1 MASSTFPTSRPP
13 FFRDTRVI
21 AVVLQLIFLIALALI
36 GWFLYSNMVAR
47 LAASNT
53 AAGGALSWAFLNQ
66 TAGFGISEGP
76 AFRPDESYG
85 RAFLVGVANTLR
97 VGVVGIVLAT
107 LLGLFAGI
115 ARVSTN
121 WLLSRLAAVYVEIFR
136 STPLLVQLL
145 FWYVGVI
152 AALPSIQEA
161 TELGNLGYLTNRG
174 IHLTWIF
181 VTETGRIWLAWLLA
195 GFVLGIVASW
205 LRRRHLERNGLTGS
219 AALPGVLVFL
229 ALAVI
234 GYFAADMTASMPE
247 ATAYELRRGDRGTLF
262 EDANRNGVYEPGVD
276 RTLAYVPIK
285 LFDREGQVIATGLTE
300 GDGTFRFINL
310 PAEAVRLEWETPAPL
325 AVSEPQL
332 QGFNFRGG
340 LSLTPEF
347 AALLIALVVYTGA
360 FIAEIVRAG
369 ISAVNKGQWEASR
382 ALGLNTGQTLRLI
395 VLPQA
400 LRVII
405 PPLTSQ
411 YLNLVKNSSL
421 AIAVGY
427 PDLFNVSRTIVN
439 QTGAE
444 VQVILMVMGTYL
456 SFSLI
461 TSLFM
466 NWYNKRIALVER

>member
-1 MASSTFPTSRPP
+1 MARSSLPNARPP
-13 FFRDTRVI
+13 FYRDTRAI
-21 AVVLQLIFLIALALI
+21 AVFLQIVFLIVVLAS
-36 GWFLYSNMVAR
+36 GWFLYSNMTTR
-47 LAASNT
+47 LAAANT
-53 AAGGALSWAFLNQ
+53 TTGGALTWTFLNQ

-85 RAFLVGVANTLR
+85 RAYIVGVINTLR
-97 VGVVGIVLAT
+97 VGVVGVILAT
-107 LLGLFAGI
+107 ILGLFAGI
-115 ARVSTN
+115 ARVSNN
-121 WLLSRLAAVYVEIFR
+121 WLLSKLAEVYVEIFR

-152 AALPSIQEA
+152 ATLPNVQDA
-161 TELGNLGYLTNRG
+161 AELGNFGYLTNRG
-174 IHLTWIF
+174 MFLTW
-181 VTETGRIWLAWLLA
+181 VYPSETGRFLTWWLL
-195 GFVLGIVASW
+195 GGVVIGMLVSW
-205 LRRRHLERNGLTGS
+205 VRRRQLDRQGVPGS
-219 AALPGVLVFL
+219 G
-229 ALAVI
+229 ALAGAVAFVI
-234 GYFAADMTASMPE
+234 VIVVGYFVALSTTAMPVM
-247 ATAYELRRGDRGTLF
+247 TAYELRRGDRGTLF
-262 EDANRNGVYEPGVD
+262 EDANGNGAFEPGVD
-276 RTLAYVPIK
+276 RPLAYVPIT
-285 LFDREGQVIATGLTE
+285 LFDGNGRVVATGATE
-300 GDGTFRFINL
+300 GDGTFRFIDL

-325 AVSEPQL
+325 AISEPQR

-347 AALLIALVVYTGA
+347 AALLLALVVYTGA

-369 ISAVNKGQWEASR
+369 INAVGKGQWEASR
-382 ALGLNTGQTLRLI
+382 ALGLSGADTLRMV

-444 VQVILMVMGTYL
+444 VQGIILVMATYL
-456 SFSLI
+456 SFSLA

-466 NWYNKRIALVER
+466 NWYNKRVALVER

>member
-1 MASSTFPTSRPP
+1 MTTTSLPHARPP
-13 FFRDTRVI
+13 FYRDTRVI
-21 AVVLQLIFLIALALI
+21 AIILQIIFLVAVILA
-36 GWFLYSNMVAR
+36 GWFLYNNMTTR
-47 LAASNT
+47 LAAANT
-53 AAGGALSWAFLNQ
+53 ATGGALTWTFLNQ

-97 VGVVGIVLAT
+97 VGVVGVILAT
-107 LLGLFAGI
+107 ILGLFAGI
-115 ARVSTN
+115 ARVSNN

-152 AALPSIQEA
+152 ATLPNIQDA
-161 TELGNLGYLTNRG
+161 AELGNLGYLTNRG
-174 IHLTWIF
+174 MYLTWIYP
-181 VTETGRIWLAWLLA
+181 TETGRVWNWWLLA
-195 GFVLGIVASW
+195 GVVIGVLLSW
-205 LRRRHLERNGLTGS
+205 LRRKQLERDGAPGSGVFVGVVAFLT
-219 AALPGVLVFL
+219 V
-229 ALAVI
+229 AVI
-234 GYFAADMTASMPE
+234 GYFVTASSASMPS

-262 EDANRNGVYEPGVD
+262 EDINGNGAFEPGVD
-276 RTLAYVPIK
+276 RTLAYVPIT
-285 LFDREGQVIATGLTE
+285 LFDGDGQVLVTGMTD
-300 GDGTFRFINL
+300 GDGTFRFIDL
-310 PAEAVRLEWETPAPL
+310 PAEAVRLEWDTPTPL
-325 AVSEPQL
+325 AVSEPQR

-340 LSLTPEF
+340 LSMTPEF
-347 AALLIALVVYTGA
+347 AALLLALVVYTGA

-369 ISAVNKGQWEASR
+369 INAVNKGQWEASR
-382 ALGLNTGQTLRLI
+382 ALGLSTGDTLRMV

-427 PDLFNVSRTIVN
+427 PDMFNVSRTIVN

-444 VQVILMVMGTYL
+444 VQGIILVMAVYL
-456 SFSLI
+456 SFSLF

-466 NWYNKRIALVER
+466 NWYNKRVALVER

>member
-1 MASSTFPTSRPP
+1 MTSSTFPATRPP
-13 FFRDTRVI
+13 FYRDTRVI
-21 AVVLQLIFLIALALI
+21 AILLQLIFLIALLMA

-47 LAASNT
+47 LAAGNT
-53 AAGGALSWAFLNQ
+53 TAGGALSWAFLNQ

-76 AFRPDESYG
+76 AFRPSESYG

-97 VGVVGIVLAT
+97 VGVVGILLAT
-107 LLGLFAGI
+107 ILGQFVGI

-121 WLLSRLAAVYVEIFR
+121 WLLSRLAGVYVEIFR

-145 FWYVGVI
+145 FWYAGVI
-152 AALPSIQEA
+152 AALPGIQEA
-161 TELGNLGYLTNRG
+161 TRLGNWGYLTNRG

-181 VTETGRIWLAWLLA
+181 ITETGRLWLLWLLA
-195 GFVLGIVASW
+195 GLVLGVAVSW
-205 LRRRHLERNGLTGS
+205 LRRKHLDRNGLPGS
-219 AALPGVLVFL
+219 AVLPGFLTFL
-229 ALAVI
+229 ALAIV
-234 GYFAADMTASMPE
+234 GYVAADRSASLPE

-262 EDANRNGVYEPGVD
+262 EDVNRNGAYEPEID
-276 RTLAYVPIK
+276 RTLAYVPIT
-285 LFDREGQVIATGLTE
+285 LYGQDGQVVATGMTE

-310 PAEAVRLEWETPAPL
+310 PAEAVRLEWETPPPL
-325 AVSEPQL
+325 AISEPQL

-421 AIAVGY
+421 AIAIGY

-444 VQVILMVMGTYL
+444 VQVILMVMATYL